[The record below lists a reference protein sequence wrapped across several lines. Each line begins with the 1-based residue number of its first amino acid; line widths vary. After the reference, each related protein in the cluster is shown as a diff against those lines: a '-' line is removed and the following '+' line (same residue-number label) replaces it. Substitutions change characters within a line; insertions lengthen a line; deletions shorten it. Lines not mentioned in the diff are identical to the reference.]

1 MERMVALIV
10 VIVVVVVIAVM
21 IGECPD
27 ISYFYLMN
35 LLNIV
40 VYIRNITG
48 RNKRWYCWH
57 L

>member
-1 MERMVALIV
+1 MERVVALIV

-40 VYIRNITG
+40 VLYKKHHR
-48 RNKRWYCWH
+48 
-57 L
+57 